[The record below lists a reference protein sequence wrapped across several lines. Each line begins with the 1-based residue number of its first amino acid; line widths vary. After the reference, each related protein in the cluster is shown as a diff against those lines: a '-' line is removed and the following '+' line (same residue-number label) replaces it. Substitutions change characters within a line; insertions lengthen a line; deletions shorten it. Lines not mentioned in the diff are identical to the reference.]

1 MSTNLASH
9 PSSYGDPET
18 RRRILDAAW
27 ALLEERGTGVR
38 IADVA
43 AKAGVSR
50 QAVYLHFGDRA
61 SLFVAL
67 GDHID
72 VSFGRDEL
80 RKHVFGAPTG
90 VESLR
95 RWVHT
100 MSWYTAKIDS
110 VSRLLELGAD
120 SDEAL
125 GAVWKDR
132 MTGRRGHVLRI
143 AERIEADGRLADGW
157 TVEAA
162 ADLIFTVT
170 LPGPW
175 RVMTSVLGWSEKHY
189 AEEITEL
196 LERSLLARGAVR
208 RRAPPTPIDRA

>member
-1 MSTNLASH
+1 MS
-9 PSSYGDPET
+9 SSAAAYGDPDT

-27 ALLEERGTGVR
+27 ALLEERGTGIR

-43 AKAGVSR
+43 ARAGVSR
-50 QAVYLHFGDRA
+50 QAVYLHFGDRV

-72 VSFGRDEL
+72 VSFGRDDL
-80 RKHVFGAPTG
+80 RKHVFGAPSG

-95 RWVHT
+95 RWVQT

-110 VSRLLELGAD
+110 VSRILELAAD

-125 GAVWKDR
+125 SAVWRDR
-132 MTGRRGHVLRI
+132 MTGRRGHVQRI
-143 AERIEADGRLADGW
+143 AERIAADGHLADGW
-157 TVEAA
+157 TAEAA

-175 RVMTSVLGWSEKHY
+175 RVLTSVLDWSEEQY
-189 AEEITEL
+189 AAEITGL
-196 LERSLLARGAVR
+196 LERSILAREIVPKPVR
-208 RRAPPTPIDRA
+208 IASA

>member
-1 MSTNLASH
+1 VSST
-9 PSSYGDPET
+9 PEPYGDPLT
-18 RRRILDAAW
+18 RTSILDAAW
-27 ALLEERGTGVR
+27 ALLEERGTGIR
-38 IADVA
+38 IADIA

-72 VSFGRDEL
+72 VTFGRDRL
-80 RKHVFGAPTG
+80 RAHVFGAPTA

-95 RWVHT
+95 RWVQT

-110 VSRLLELGAD
+110 VSRIVELSAE

-125 GAVWKDR
+125 SAAWKDR
-132 MTGRRGHVLRI
+132 ITGRRGHVRKI
-143 AERIEADGRLADGW
+143 AERIAAEGQLAEGW

-162 ADLIFTVT
+162 ADLIFMVT

-175 RVMTSVLGWSEKHY
+175 RVMTSVVGWSEERY
-189 AEEITEL
+189 ADEVTEL
-196 LERSLLARGAVR
+196 LDRSLLASGATQR
-208 RRAPPTPIDRA
+208 PATAEAT

>member
-1 MSTNLASH
+1 MSTSPA
-9 PSSYGDPET
+9 SYGDPET

-27 ALLEERGTGVR
+27 ALLEDRGTGIR

-43 AKAGVSR
+43 ASAGVSR
-50 QAVYLHFGDRA
+50 QAVYLHFGDRT

-67 GDHID
+67 GDYID
-72 VSFGRDEL
+72 VSFGRDNL
-80 RKHVFGAPTG
+80 RTHVFGAPTG

-95 RWVHT
+95 RWVQT

-110 VSRLLELGAD
+110 VSRILELAAE

-125 GAVWKDR
+125 GAAWKDR
-132 MTGRRGHVLRI
+132 MTGRRGHVRRI
-143 AERIEADGRLADGW
+143 AERIAAEGQLADGW

-175 RVMTSVLGWSEKHY
+175 RVLTSVLGWSEDQY
-189 AEEITEL
+189 AEEITGL
-196 LERSLLARGAVR
+196 LERSVLARAAVPQPR
-208 RRAPPTPIDRA
+208 RIGRA

>member
-1 MSTNLASH
+1 MSSAQAA
-9 PSSYGDPET
+9 YGDPET

-27 ALLEERGTGVR
+27 ALLEERGGVIR
-38 IADVA
+38 IADIA

-50 QAVYLHFGDRA
+50 QAVYLHFGDRT

-72 VSFGRDEL
+72 VTFGRDRL
-80 RKHVFGAPTG
+80 RAEVFGAPTG

-95 RWVHT
+95 RWVQT

-110 VSRLLELGAD
+110 VSRILELAAE

-125 GAVWKDR
+125 AAAWKDR
-132 MTGRRGHVLRI
+132 MTGRRGHVRRI
-143 AERIEADGRLADGW
+143 ADRIAAEGQLGDGW
-157 TVEAA
+157 SAEEA

-175 RVMTSVLGWSEKHY
+175 RVMTSVAGWSEKRY
-189 AEEITEL
+189 TREITRL
-196 LERSLLARGAVR
+196 LERSLILPKPSNG
-208 RRAPPTPIDRA
+208 APPDRT

>member
-1 MSTNLASH
+1 MSTSPPA
-9 PSSYGDPET
+9 YGDPDT

-27 ALLEERGTGVR
+27 ALLEERGTGIR

-50 QAVYLHFGDRA
+50 QAVYLHFGDRV

-72 VSFGRDEL
+72 VSFGRDDL
-80 RKHVFGAPTG
+80 RKHVFGAPSG

-95 RWVHT
+95 RWVQT

-110 VSRLLELGAD
+110 VSRILELAAD

-125 GAVWKDR
+125 SAVWRDR
-132 MTGRRGHVLRI
+132 MTGRRGHVRRI
-143 AERIEADGRLADGW
+143 AERIAADGQLADGW
-157 TVEAA
+157 TAEAA
-162 ADLIFTVT
+162 ADLVFTVT

-175 RVMTSVLGWSEKHY
+175 RVLTSVLDWSEEQY
-189 AEEITEL
+189 AEEITGL
-196 LERSLLARGAVR
+196 LERSILAR
-208 RRAPPTPIDRA
+208 PIVPQPARIASA

>member
-1 MSTNLASH
+1 V
-9 PSSYGDPET
+9 SSYTEPYGDPET

-27 ALLEERGTGVR
+27 ALLEERGTGIR

-43 AKAGVSR
+43 AKADVSR
-50 QAVYLHFGDRA
+50 QAVYLHFGNRA

-72 VSFGRDEL
+72 VSFGRDDL

-95 RWVHT
+95 RWVQT

-110 VSRLLELGAD
+110 VSRILELGAD

-132 MTGRRGHVLRI
+132 MTGRRGHVRRI
-143 AERIEADGRLADGW
+143 TERIEAEGRLAEGW

-162 ADLIFTVT
+162 ADLIFAVT

-175 RVMTSVLGWSEKHY
+175 RVLTSVLDWSEERY
-189 AEEITEL
+189 AEEITGL
-196 LERSLLARGAVR
+196 LERSLLATGA
-208 RRAPPTPIDRA
+208 ADRSAAT

>member
-1 MSTNLASH
+1 MSTSD
-9 PSSYGDPET
+9 PYGDPGT
-18 RRRILDAAW
+18 RTRILDAAW
-27 ALLEERGTGVR
+27 ALLEERGTTVR
-38 IADVA
+38 IADIA

-50 QAVYLHFGDRA
+50 QAVYLHFGDRS

-72 VSFGRDEL
+72 VSFGRDDL
-80 RKHVFGAPTG
+80 RKHVFGAPSG

-95 RWVHT
+95 RWVRT

-110 VSRLLELGAD
+110 VSRITELAAE

-125 GAVWKDR
+125 DAVWRDR
-132 MTGRRGHVLRI
+132 MIGRRSHVSRI
-143 AERIEADGRLADGW
+143 AERIAADGRLAAGW
-157 TVEAA
+157 SADAA

-175 RVMTSVLGWSEKHY
+175 RVLTSVLGWSMEQY
-189 AEEITEL
+189 AEQITGL
-196 LERSLLARGAVR
+196 LERSILA
-208 RRAPPTPIDRA
+208 PTTMAQPASIASA

>member
-1 MSTNLASH
+1 M
-9 PSSYGDPET
+9 
-18 RRRILDAAW
+18 
-27 ALLEERGTGVR
+27 
-38 IADVA
+38 ADIA

-50 QAVYLHFGDRA
+50 QAIYLHFGDRV

-72 VSFGRDEL
+72 VSFGRDSL
-80 RKHVFGAPTG
+80 RAHVFGAPTG

-95 RWVHT
+95 RWVQT

-110 VSRLLELGAD
+110 VSRIVELAGD

-125 GAVWKDR
+125 AAAWKDR
-132 MTGRRGHVLRI
+132 MTGRRGHVRRI
-143 AERIEADGRLADGW
+143 AERIAAEGQLADGW
-157 TVEAA
+157 TAETA

-175 RVMTSVLGWSEKHY
+175 RVLTSVVGWSKERY
-189 AEEITEL
+189 ADEITGL
-196 LERSLLARGAVR
+196 LERSLLAAGAEQ
-208 RRAPPTPIDRA
+208 PPATAEGA

>member
-1 MSTNLASH
+1 MSSAAE
-9 PSSYGDPET
+9 PYGDPQT

-27 ALLEERGTGVR
+27 ALLEERGTGIRV
-38 IADVA
+38 ADIA

-50 QAVYLHFGDRA
+50 QAVYLHFGDRV

-72 VSFGRDEL
+72 VSFGRDRL
-80 RKHVFGAPTG
+80 RAHVFGAPTG

-95 RWVHT
+95 RWVQT

-110 VSRLLELGAD
+110 VSRILELTAE

-125 GAVWKDR
+125 SAALKDR
-132 MTGRRGHVLRI
+132 MTGRRGHVRRI
-143 AERIEADGRLADGW
+143 AERIAAEGQLADGW

-162 ADLIFTVT
+162 SDLIFAVT

-175 RVMTSVLGWSEKHY
+175 RVLTSVVGWSQERY
-189 AEEITEL
+189 ADQIIGL
-196 LERSLLARGAVR
+196 LERSLLATAAAQRSADGHA
-208 RRAPPTPIDRA
+208 T